1 MRGCGRC
8 GTARP
13 IELPSPRGVPC
24 RSQPQPRDHARNAM
38 ARIVTYV
45 HRYKR
50 PARKKGAVALKV
62 PVIVTTP
69 LPPRH
74 QPTVTGSRLHHLHQ
88 PQAA

>member
-1 MRGCGRC
+1 
-8 GTARP
+8 
-13 IELPSPRGVPC
+13 
-24 RSQPQPRDHARNAM
+24 M

-50 PARKKGAVALKV
+50 PARKKAAVALKV

-74 QPTVTGSRLHHLHQ
+74 QPTVTGSRLSS
-88 PQAA
+88 PPPAASG

>member
-1 MRGCGRC
+1 
-8 GTARP
+8 
-13 IELPSPRGVPC
+13 
-24 RSQPQPRDHARNAM
+24 M

-50 PARKKGAVALKV
+50 PARKKAAVALKV

-74 QPTVTGSRLHHLHQ
+74 RPTVTESRLSSPP
-88 PQAA
+88 PQGGGDGGVAGTREVGPRAVAMTGRRYVGA